1 MSYNQALMNDHIV
14 SDINVC
20 GGEPCVKGT
29 RIPARIVLSHLAA
42 GESHADILRQFPN
55 LKESDIRACLEY
67 AAFLASERA
76 A

>member
-1 MSYNQALMNDHIV
+1 MNQRII
-14 SDINVC
+14 SDVNIC

-29 RIPARIVLSHLAA
+29 RVPVRIVLSHLAA
-42 GESHADILRQFPN
+42 GESHVEILRQFPN
-55 LKESDIRACLEY
+55 LSEPDIRACLEY

>member
-1 MSYNQALMNDHIV
+1 MNERII
-14 SDINVC
+14 SDVNIC
-20 GGEPCVKGT
+20 GGEPCIKGT
-29 RIPARIVLSHLAA
+29 RVPVRIVLSHLAA

-55 LKESDIRACLEY
+55 LTEVDIRASLEY